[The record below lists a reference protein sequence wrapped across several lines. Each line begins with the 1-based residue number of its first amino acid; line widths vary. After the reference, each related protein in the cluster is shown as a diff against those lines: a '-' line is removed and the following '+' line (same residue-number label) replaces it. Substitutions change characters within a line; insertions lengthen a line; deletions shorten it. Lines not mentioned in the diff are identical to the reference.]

1 MQIFYTFGYSCMN
14 IEFTTDNMIN
24 MSIEQTTTGYFYIL
38 VSSKLGNDFLKERKT
53 RVVG

>member
-1 MQIFYTFGYSCMN
+1 MLNEIT
-14 IEFTTDNMIN
+14 IENMIN
-24 MSIEQTTTGYFYIL
+24 MSNEQTTTGYFIA